1 MARKVSS
8 IDCGTLSVTERN
20 ESDYSLFLSR
30 DNNGA
35 IEELGL
41 YCVRY
46 VKPYSATVHVL
57 AINADSAIGQAD
69 CALGIESYRR
79 PSTLDVEARATR
91 LPMLIQGWGSQSF

>member
-1 MARKVSS
+1 MTRKVSV
-8 IDCGTLSVTERN
+8 DCGTFTVTERN

-41 YCVRY
+41 FRVDY

-57 AINADSAIGQAD
+57 ALDSERAIDQAD

-79 PSTLDVEARATR
+79 PSTLEVEARATR
-91 LPMLIQGWGSQSF
+91 LPMLIQGWGGQSF